1 MSKKTL
7 TLNQLLNQ
15 LPPLETQIQPKNPDE
30 PLFSEGDLTTLNLF
44 RLGMVRVIYDPEKQY
59 TKLTEIGGTMEQVGA
74 VTMRSAIHSMDP
86 AQVSR
91 LRGYLLGMI
100 STITQE
106 LKRGEEKKVADGKK
120 KIQKEVAD
128 RDAAKVK
135 QAIADRETQPKI
147 LPKAG
152 KKKLSPEE
160 KAIAAMMK
168 AGLTAEYARELL
180 KTQGGTNAI

>member
-1 MSKKTL
+1 MKKTL

-30 PLFSEGDLTTLNLF
+30 PLFSEQDLATLNLF
-44 RLGMVRVIYDPEKQY
+44 RLGLVRVIYDPEKQY
-59 TKLTEIGGTMEQVGA
+59 TKLTEIGGTMEQIGA
-74 VTMRSAIHSMDP
+74 VTMRDAIHNMDP

-91 LRGYLLGMI
+91 FRGYLLGMI
-100 STITQE
+100 SSITQE

-120 KIQKEVAD
+120 KIKEEVAA
-128 RDAAKVK
+128 RDTEKVK
-135 QAIADRETQPKI
+135 KAISDRETQPKV
-147 LPKAG
+147 LPKATPG

-168 AGLTAEYARELL
+168 AGLSAEYARELL
-180 KTQGGTNAI
+180 KAGGTNAN